1 MANPHPKLEN
11 LTSYKPKWQSGK
23 TRTIRVPIAI
33 ADEVLKFAR
42 LIDEHYSPDTS
53 DIDPQKIALS
63 LLKTNQDQL
72 TDANEPGKRE
82 LMKIIIADAFTI
94 RANKGGEIKK
104 SLARVAVLLGFK
116 VERKG
121 TNKGWIIKGN

>member
-1 MANPHPKLEN
+1 MANKNPKLEN
-11 LTSYKPKWQSGK
+11 LTSYKPKWNAGK
-23 TRTIRVPIAI
+23 TKTIRVPIAI

-53 DIDPQKIALS
+53 DNDPQKIALS
-63 LLKTNQDQL
+63 LLKTNQDRL

-82 LMKIIIADAFTI
+82 LIKIILADAFTI
-94 RANKGGEIKK
+94 KANRGGEIKK

-116 VERKG
+116 VEKKG
-121 TNKGWIIKGN
+121 FNQSWVIKGK